1 MTMKNYKK
9 SQHILVGTY
18 YRFLLISNET
28 NFEYTL
34 YFTWLFIFLI
44 QNRIIAVSKLNV

>member
-1 MTMKNYKK
+1 MTMKDYRK
-9 SQHILVGTY
+9 SQGILFGTY

-34 YFTWLFIFLI
+34 YFTRLFIFLI
-44 QNRIIAVSKLNV
+44 QNRLIAVSKLNV